1 MIATSLMAPDDNRRE
16 LLRKPPLL
24 IHTDKNPLNGVAREK
39 TCVRH
44 VLWLTMA
51 CAASRQCERKSSAW
65 NSVNVYPLIG
75 PCKEL
80 ITFLHAG
87 WDQAQIVARSLD
99 GRPHRQDSTTRALM
113 SCVAV
118 IRRDIIRMSIS
129 YI

>member
-1 MIATSLMAPDDNRRE
+1 MIATSLMAPDDDRRE
-16 LLRKPPLL
+16 LLRIPPLL
-24 IHTDKNPLNGVAREK
+24 IHTDKNPLSGVAREK

-75 PCKEL
+75 PCEEL

-87 WDQAQIVARSLD
+87 WE
-99 GRPHRQDSTTRALM
+99 
-113 SCVAV
+113 
-118 IRRDIIRMSIS
+118 
-129 YI
+129 